1 MGTRGFRGERKRYTR
16 RGKEEAR
23 ILDRRRHC
31 TVELVQRSFPSLL
44 MAFGT
49 AWIHGRK
56 RAERLER

>member
-31 TVELVQRSFPSLL
+31 TVELVQCSFPANGVWNSLDSWKE
-44 MAFGT
+44 AS
-49 AWIHGRK
+49 
-56 RAERLER
+56 